1 MYLVVVVIIIIY
13 DIKSEFLM
21 AFIVFCVRRETKDM
35 YSP

>member
-1 MYLVVVVIIIIY
+1 
-13 DIKSEFLM
+13 M